1 MDKIEWEHLR
11 DGLCIGLRFLAGFVR
26 WTAIFLF
33 TLFCSIGL
41 VLHLP
46 GKLLL
51 FSALVPAAAILV
63 PRRHQKWC
71 WAALALSGLAVWG
84 WIHLPDGDS
93 AEWKTYPFQTEP
105 IEEIPENAAGHYV
118 SLVEKT
124 REAVFSYPYT
134 DREDQLSYAGPW
146 KLEQFPALS
155 RWMDDCE
162 PTLARLIEISRM
174 PLCRFEV
181 PGDPL
186 RYTNHQLRIKV
197 LKAWCS
203 ILVRSSN
210 RDWGNGRLASALE
223 KQLTI
228 FRIARHFYQQGTL
241 LDQATGYY
249 LEEVAGRVLSRLIVE
264 EADAAMLEQI
274 ESCFR
279 QIDPQWSVNWPRI
292 LQREKLLARNL
303 AAVFYQ
309 ISPDGRTRLSRDI
322 GRGLHEVLRYP
333 RYRLFSSEPMTKA
346 AVLMMWLSLPATP
359 QDAGKLIDE
368 RFDRYAR
375 MAREGMDLEWV
386 DRKPLWK
393 RGLNCRSMVD
403 WYAKQQVSFY
413 YPLQRRD
420 RQQKALQRAMSILIE
435 LRRFFLQQGRWP
447 QGLQEVAVLSS
458 ASMLTDPVSGVPFV
472 YRRTGEEFELYSL
485 GENRQDDEGIQNL
498 REGKDDRLYW
508 PTPQ

>member
-1 MDKIEWEHLR
+1 
-11 DGLCIGLRFLAGFVR
+11 
-26 WTAIFLF
+26 
-33 TLFCSIGL
+33 
-41 VLHLP
+41 
-46 GKLLL
+46 
-51 FSALVPAAAILV
+51 
-63 PRRHQKWC
+63 
-71 WAALALSGLAVWG
+71 
-84 WIHLPDGDS
+84 
-93 AEWKTYPFQTEP
+93 
-105 IEEIPENAAGHYV
+105 
-118 SLVEKT
+118 
-124 REAVFSYPYT
+124 
-134 DREDQLSYAGPW
+134 
-146 KLEQFPALS
+146 
-155 RWMDDCE
+155 
-162 PTLARLIEISRM
+162 
-174 PLCRFEV
+174 
-181 PGDPL
+181 
-186 RYTNHQLRIKV
+186 
-197 LKAWCS
+197 
-203 ILVRSSN
+203 
-210 RDWGNGRLASALE
+210 
-223 KQLTI
+223 
-228 FRIARHFYQQGTL
+228 
-241 LDQATGYY
+241 
-249 LEEVAGRVLSRLIVE
+249 
-264 EADAAMLEQI
+264 
-274 ESCFR
+274 
-279 QIDPQWSVNWPRI
+279 VNWPRI